1 MPNKFE
7 LSCVNFEELY
17 YQILLE
23 VLNVEQG
30 LQNAAGSFRRILIT
44 RGLEVNPDVI
54 FTKVDMINT
63 RILLVSIVKQL
74 CSGLGLQAEYDQ
86 ILQRELDL
94 VYAQTPTQNKIYSKD
109 SFISK
114 NVPGEDTRND
124 A

>member
-7 LSCVNFEELY
+7 LNCINFEELY

-30 LQNAAGSFRRILIT
+30 LQNAAESFRRILIT

-63 RILLVSIVKQL
+63 RILLVSVVKQL

-94 VYAQTPTQNKIYSKD
+94 VYAQTPTQNKVYSKD